1 MSFRERRFASQDGLD
16 LYFRDYGD
24 PLADA
29 TPVLCLGGLTRN
41 AKDFHRLATRLSA
54 RRRVLCPDYR
64 GRGRSAYDPNW
75 RNYRAETY
83 LADLGHLLA
92 ATNVHRTVVVGTS
105 LGGLLAMGLAAARPT
120 ALAAVVLND
129 VGPEVAMDGL
139 RPIVEYIRIDRPQAS
154 REAAVE
160 ALKALL
166 PGVAFQDEGD
176 WEAMVDNTYR
186 ADADGLLRFDWDVAI
201 VRPLLAR
208 GAALPDMWPLFRAL
222 ARIPL
227 LAIRGERSDV
237 LTPDCFDRMAAARP
251 DLRRVVVPGVGHAP
265 TLGEP
270 ECLAA
275 IDAFL
280 ADL

>member
-24 PLADA
+24 PLAEA

-54 RRRVLCPDYR
+54 GRRVLCPDYR

-92 ATNVHRTVVVGTS
+92 ATNVHRAVVVGTS

-129 VGPEVAMDGL
+129 IGPDIAMDGL

-160 ALKALL
+160 TLKALL

-176 WEAMVDNTYR
+176 WEAMLDNTYR
-186 ADADGLLRFDWDVAI
+186 VGADGLLRFDWDVAI
-201 VRPLLAR
+201 ARPLLAR

-222 ARIPL
+222 ARVPL

-251 DLRRVVVPGVGHAP
+251 DLRRVVVPGAGHAP

-270 ECLAA
+270 ESLAA